1 MNKVIYKITVE
12 SFVWKDEVYN
22 VAMAPDLYFDEDG
35 LEIKVRYEGLLID
48 PDKGP
53 IHFTLRPDAK
63 GGWDVTP
70 KREID
75 PNVMDEIDKI
85 ISKIENG
92 TSREF

>member
-22 VAMAPDLYFDEDG
+22 VAMSPQLCFGEDG
-35 LEIKVRYEGLLID
+35 LEVIGSYVGLIID
-48 PDKGP
+48 PDTGT
-53 IHFTLRPDAK
+53 IQFTLTPDTN

-70 KREID
+70 KGKID
-75 PNVMDEIDKI
+75 PNIMDEIDKI